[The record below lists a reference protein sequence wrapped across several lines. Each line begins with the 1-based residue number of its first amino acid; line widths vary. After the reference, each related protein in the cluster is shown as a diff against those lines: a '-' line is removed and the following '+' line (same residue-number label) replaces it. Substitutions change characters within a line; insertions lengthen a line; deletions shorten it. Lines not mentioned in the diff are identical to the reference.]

1 MDLKEKTDEEL
12 ISQIL
17 DTKSTDRRLC
27 QEELYDRYINKIYGK
42 CLLLCKD
49 PEAAKDVT
57 QDVFIIVFTKLNTF
71 RADSPFFGW
80 IYKIAYNESLKYL
93 NKNKKLIRSD
103 EDFDQFENLPE
114 PEKPEISN
122 EERYTKL
129 NQAFEK
135 LTDINR
141 AVMLLKYKEGKS
153 ILEITEMLEIG
164 ESAVKMRIKRSKLF
178 IQKILTSN

>member
-1 MDLKEKTDEEL
+1 M
-12 ISQIL
+12 
-17 DTKSTDRRLC
+17 C
-27 QEELYDRYINKIYGK
+27 
-42 CLLLCKD
+42 
-49 PEAAKDVT
+49 
-57 QDVFIIVFTKLNTF
+57 
-71 RADSPFFGW
+71 W
-80 IYKIAYNESLKYL
+80 IAYNESLKYL

-135 LTDINR
+135 LTEINR

>member
-80 IYKIAYNESLKYL
+80 IYKILTNVFLCVEYQLIITSRSSLV
-93 NKNKKLIRSD
+93 NP
-103 EDFDQFENLPE
+103 NL
-114 PEKPEISN
+114 
-122 EERYTKL
+122 
-129 NQAFEK
+129 
-135 LTDINR
+135 
-141 AVMLLKYKEGKS
+141 S
-153 ILEITEMLEIG
+153 IC
-164 ESAVKMRIKRSKLF
+164 F
-178 IQKILTSN
+178 